1 MASTKLCVQCKGY
14 RRLCGR
20 HICPI
25 LERFKFAKLASLRVG
40 YSYYGPTPPSLLV
53 GEYGYPRIPIG
64 VNVVGEKSDTPA
76 IYDSPGEWWGK
87 LDINEV
93 IRLRSTLIYSR
104 TIHNV
109 RRPLR
114 LLETIQESIMSLRPV
129 DLEVQYKKPPRPSI
143 RFDGHLAPMGPSAP
157 LKKLELVSNPY
168 VPRKVDQLIYDTDV
182 KASIAVMELYRSG
195 LSVYPIVRILSA
207 GLLGLKF
214 QRRLVPTRWA
224 ITTVDVMIGDSLV
237 KRVKGY
243 PEIRDVELYYVEY
256 IGNRYVILMVPG
268 PYIYEVV
275 EIWLPRGLWTEGST
289 KPSIIHNWE
298 DFRGPQPGGVND
310 GGYYAARLP
319 ILEALDIFFNENLS
333 EIQEILRDTF
343 LEQVSGSVFFKK
355 MDEPIKS
362 AKWVT
367 ITIDYDMP
375 GFSFF
380 TRIDI
385 QFLSSLPARVER
397 KRIITEPYGGNSGYL
412 NTLYLEDVFLDKLVA
427 LYDRTSAKDLWDLYF
442 LLHNGVKIST
452 PLSSV
457 IDIPIGK
464 LLLAI
469 DFISDT
475 DWKLL
480 YNYIPRQLA
489 FPTLYQVK
497 NEIRDFVIKNWI

>member
-1 MASTKLCVQCKGY
+1 MINSFD
-14 RRLCGR
+14 
-20 HICPI
+20 
-25 LERFKFAKLASLRVG
+25 ERDFSELSSELGVSVRVLKQDYAALAALDLLSNSKLA
-40 YSYYGPTPPSLLV
+40 
-53 GEYGYPRIPIG
+53 
-64 VNVVGEKSDTPA
+64 
-76 IYDSPGEWWGK
+76 
-87 LDINEV
+87 
-93 IRLRSTLIYSR
+93 
-104 TIHNV
+104 
-109 RRPLR
+109 
-114 LLETIQESIMSLRPV
+114 
-129 DLEVQYKKPPRPSI
+129 
-143 RFDGHLAPMGPSAP
+143 
-157 LKKLELVSNPY
+157 
-168 VPRKVDQLIYDTDV
+168 DQLIFKGGTAIKRMHFSNARFSVDLDF
-182 KASIAVMELYRSG
+182 LYNEK
-195 LSVYPIVRILSA
+195 I
-207 GLLGLKF
+207 
-214 QRRLVPTRWA
+214 
-224 ITTVDVMIGDSLV
+224 
-237 KRVKGY
+237 
-243 PEIRDVELYYVEY
+243 E
-256 IGNRYVILMVPG
+256 
-268 PYIYEVV
+268 
-275 EIWLPRGLWTEGST
+275 TEQ
-289 KPSIIHNWE
+289 I
-298 DFRGPQPGGVND
+298 
-310 GGYYAARLP
+310 
-319 ILEALDIFFNENLS
+319 DIFFNENLS